1 MNPFI
6 CVIICFFIGFLLYML
21 IRSYCGCKV
30 VEGSTPMCKPNAGEK
45 CPDGSPCPDC
55 GKDTCPCS
63 TSPTPAYK
71 YFYGYFGREE
81 KEDKGNYPGIDGPPY
96 YILNNVNF
104 ADLKGELSFF
114 KTEFI
119 FDSAPYTDNASPYVN
134 GRKYGIQYIDKWL
147 IKYKG
152 ELGGFESMQNG
163 AVTGSVSSTDI
174 KNNNFIG
181 SGVQTGK
188 VLNIGNK
195 DGNYLSIYGECPNKT
210 VGSKCKTKPCYNN
223 INNQDDDC
231 APKIERQI
239 NLVDSL
245 DALKNNTSNI
255 SALYFGTVRLDDLN
269 GSNQGTSCYNGL
281 SKIYSMPKGS
291 FNSDKDIPIWKNLID
306 PNTDISKSDA
316 YKLLN
321 NKSVWGCKMGQ
332 DKTYTW
338 NSIPDLS
345 GININNICN
354 GKFTNTEHTC
364 VIQPPSPPSPPCPS
378 GVKCDPTIVPKQE
391 CASNGKQ
398 CPDDGCC
405 PK

>member
-1 MNPFI
+1 
-6 CVIICFFIGFLLYML
+6 
-21 IRSYCGCKV
+21 
-30 VEGSTPMCKPNAGEK
+30 
-45 CPDGSPCPDC
+45 
-55 GKDTCPCS
+55 
-63 TSPTPAYK
+63 
-71 YFYGYFGREE
+71 
-81 KEDKGNYPGIDGPPY
+81 
-96 YILNNVNF
+96 
-104 ADLKGELSFF
+104 
-114 KTEFI
+114 
-119 FDSAPYTDNASPYVN
+119 
-134 GRKYGIQYIDKWL
+134 
-147 IKYKG
+147 
-152 ELGGFESMQNG
+152 
-163 AVTGSVSSTDI
+163 
-174 KNNNFIG
+174 
-181 SGVQTGK
+181 
-188 VLNIGNK
+188 
-195 DGNYLSIYGECPNKT
+195 
-210 VGSKCKTKPCYNN
+210 
-223 INNQDDDC
+223 
-231 APKIERQI
+231 
-239 NLVDSL
+239 
-245 DALKNNTSNI
+245 
-255 SALYFGTVRLDDLN
+255 
-269 GSNQGTSCYNGL
+269 
-281 SKIYSMPKGS
+281 MPKGS